1 MHAIT
6 MSGIKDKVKEKV
18 TGAKDKVI
26 GSSDEDTSSE
36 SRTSSS
42 GQEREYEE
50 GAPGTEVGRKEDP
63 LTEYR
68 EKEAMTP
75 AKIKEHEPTAVKR
88 DPSDQ
93 KIVEPGQQG
102 GTSTEEAREKARRSG
117 MTKGTAGA
125 GDTGSE
131 YEQGAAGSNK

>member
-6 MSGIKDKVKEKV
+6 MSGIKDKIKEKV

-26 GSSDEDTSSE
+26 GSSDENTSSE
-36 SRTSSS
+36 SSTSSS
-42 GQEREYEE
+42 GQERQFEE

-63 LTEYR
+63 LTQYR

-75 AKIKEHEPTAVKR
+75 AKEKEHEPTAVKR

-102 GTSTEEAREKARRSG
+102 GTSTEEAREKARKSG

-125 GDTGSE
+125 GETGSE

>member
-18 TGAKDKVI
+18 TGAKDKVT
-26 GSSDEDTSSE
+26 GSSDESTSSE
-36 SRTSSS
+36 SSTSSS

-63 LTEYR
+63 LTQYR

-75 AKIKEHEPTAVKR
+75 AKEKEHDPTAVKR
-88 DPSDQ
+88 EMTE
-93 KIVEPGQQG
+93 KITEPGQT
-102 GTSTEEAREKARRSG
+102 GTSPEEAREKARKSG

-125 GDTGSE
+125 DETGSD
-131 YEQGAAGSNK
+131 YEQGAAGTNK

>member
-18 TGAKDKVI
+18 TGAKDKVM
-26 GSSDEDTSSE
+26 GSSDESTSSK
-36 SRTSSS
+36 SSTSSS
-42 GQEREYEE
+42 GQGRQFEE
-50 GAPGTEVGRKEDP
+50 GAPGTEAGRKDDP
-63 LTEYR
+63 LTSYR
-68 EKEAMTP
+68 DKEPMTP

-93 KIVEPGQQG
+93 NIVEPGQQG
-102 GTSTEEAREKARRSG
+102 GTSTEEAREKARKSG

-125 GDTGSE
+125 SETGSE